1 MDTIK
6 FNKRNTKVIAHRG
19 LSGIELENTCSAFVA
34 AGNRSYYGI
43 ETDVHKTRDGK
54 YVVIHDNTTK
64 RVSNVDVPVWEST
77 CEELQSVVLND
88 VDGTSVR
95 NDLRVP
101 LLEDYI
107 KICHKYDKVAVLEL
121 KCNFEKKDL
130 EDIIKIISDA
140 GHLEKT
146 IFISFILEDLV
157 LLREL
162 LPNQAAQYL
171 TGEITDEIVETL
183 VKYNLGLDVYYTRL
197 NPDTVKLLKDKGIVI
212 NCYTCDKPEHGEKLA
227 EYGIEYITSNILE

>member
-64 RVSNVDVPVWEST
+64 RVSNVDVSVWEST

-88 VDGTSVR
+88 LDGTSVR

-121 KCNFEKKDL
+121 KFTFEKEDL
-130 EDIIKIISDA
+130 EDIIKIIDEA
-140 GHLEKT
+140 GHLDKT
-146 IFISFILEDLV
+146 IFISFILSNLV

-171 TGEITDEIVETL
+171 TGEINDEIVETL

-197 NPDTVKLLKDKGIVI
+197 NPDTVKLLKDNGVEI
-212 NCYTCDKPEHGEKLA
+212 NCYTCDKAEDGEKLA

>member
-88 VDGTSVR
+88 VDGTSER

>member
-121 KCNFEKKDL
+121 KCNFAKEDL

-146 IFISFILEDLV
+146 IFISFILANLV
-157 LLREL
+157 LLRDI

-227 EYGIEYITSNILE
+227 EYCIEYITSNILE